1 MGILFSAGYRAGLEL
16 MEPLWYDALRRKPS
30 MSTLSVELTDER
42 MRELRAVAQRLGVA
56 PEDLVR
62 VSIDD
67 LLSRPDEEFLA
78 TAAYLLQKNA
88 ELYRRLA

>member
-1 MGILFSAGYRAGLEL
+1 
-16 MEPLWYDALRRKPS
+16 
-30 MSTLSVELTDER
+30 MSTLGIELTDER

-67 LLSRPDEEFLA
+67 LLSRPDEEFMS
-78 TAAYLLQKNA
+78 AAAHLLQKNTQ
-88 ELYRRLA
+88 LYRRLAWCGMSHCAQRSNSIIA

>member
-1 MGILFSAGYRAGLEL
+1 MT
-16 MEPLWYDALRRKPS
+16 
-30 MSTLSVELTDER
+30 TLSIELTDER

-67 LLSRPDEEFLA
+67 LLSRQDEEFL
-78 TAAYLLQKNA
+78 TAAAHLLEKNSK
-88 ELYRRLA
+88 LYKRLA

>member
-1 MGILFSAGYRAGLEL
+1 
-16 MEPLWYDALRRKPS
+16 
-30 MSTLSVELTDER
+30 MSSLTVELTDER
-42 MRELRAVAQRLGVA
+42 MRELEAVAQRLGVA

-67 LLSRPDEEFLA
+67 LLSRPDEEFVRVAGYALK
-78 TAAYLLQKNA
+78 KNA

>member
-1 MGILFSAGYRAGLEL
+1 
-16 MEPLWYDALRRKPS
+16 
-30 MSTLSVELTDER
+30 MSTLTVELTDER
-42 MRELRAVAQRLGVA
+42 MQALRAAAERLGVA

-67 LLSRPDEEFLA
+67 LLALP
-78 TAAYLLQKNA
+78 AADFRVAADYLLKKNA